1 MIYRIAWKQLW
12 SKPLTTILLL
22 LVMATSIGLSV
33 LVGTLG
39 VGFQQGL
46 TTATEPFTLLI
57 GANGSSQQMVMNTVF
72 LQDRPLSNIPYSEVE
87 SLRNQPKLVLSAVPI
102 AMGDSV
108 NGFKLIGT
116 EAEIFNIRPKP
127 KAPEWLRIDK
137 GDIFKKPFEAVIGVD
152 VAARLG
158 LKVGDTFYSTHG
170 LLAKGKSHEE
180 HPFTVVGILD
190 TTKGPYD
197 QAILT
202 DIQSIWALHSHQ
214 GSATAAQSATTAP
227 QSTSSAAQSTT
238 LQNTVATPQGAS
250 TTAQNNVPSPKG
262 AVTTI
267 LVEPMGYSQAYQLAS
282 TYTNRKDVQIVFP
295 AQTIVQLFNLM
306 GRGEQIW
313 QPIGYLIIALSLLV
327 MIVTIYLSTMSR
339 IRDYAILKTLGAS
352 SKQLYA
358 ILCCQSTTILLLGV
372 ILGSIGGFSVYATI
386 ANYVTTTS
394 AIHVPNSITLL
405 PYPLLGLI
413 IITGLLAS
421 LIPLYVL
428 QRRINS
434 LLSSMY

>member
-12 SKPLTTILLL
+12 SKPLTTFLLL

-39 VGFQQGL
+39 LGFQQGL
-46 TTATEPFTLLI
+46 TTATEPFTLLV

-72 LQDRPLSNIPYSEVE
+72 LQDRPLSNIPYAEVE
-87 SLRNQPKLVLSAVPI
+87 ALRNQPKLVLSAVPI
-102 AMGDSV
+102 AMDDSV
-108 NGFKLIGT
+108 QGFKLIGT

-137 GDIFKKPFEAVIGVD
+137 GDVFKKPFEAVIGSA
-152 VAARLG
+152 VAEKTG

-170 LLAKGKSHEE
+170 QLAKGKAHEE
-180 HPFTVVGILD
+180 HQFTVVGILD

-197 QAILT
+197 QAVLT
-202 DIQSIWALHSHQ
+202 DIQSIWDLHSTL
-214 GSATAAQSATTAP
+214 STA
-227 QSTSSAAQSTT
+227 
-238 LQNTVATPQGAS
+238 NTKA
-250 TTAQNNVPSPKG
+250 KG

-267 LVEPMGYSQAYQLAS
+267 LIEPMGYSQAYQLAS

-313 QPIGYLIIALSLLV
+313 QPIGYLIIALSVLV

-339 IRDYAILKTLGAS
+339 LRDYAILKTLGAS

-372 ILGSIGGFSVYATI
+372 VLGSIGGFSVYATI
-386 ANYVTTTS
+386 ANYVTSTS

-413 IITGLLAS
+413 IIIGLLAS

-428 QRRINS
+428 QRRING
-434 LLSSMY
+434 LLNNMY

>member
-12 SKPLTTILLL
+12 SKPLTTFLLL

-33 LVGTLG
+33 LVGALG
-39 VGFQQGL
+39 LGFQQGL
-46 TTATEPFTLLI
+46 TTATEPFTLLV

-72 LQDRPLSNIPYSEVE
+72 LQDRPLSNIPYAEVE
-87 SLRNQPKLVLSAVPI
+87 ALRNQPKLVLSAVPI

-108 NGFKLIGT
+108 QGFKLIGT

-137 GDIFKKPFEAVIGVD
+137 GNVFKKPFEAVIGSA
-152 VAARLG
+152 VAEKTG

-170 LLAKGKSHEE
+170 QLAKGKAHEE
-180 HPFTVVGILD
+180 HQFTVVGILD

-197 QAILT
+197 QAVLT
-202 DIQSIWALHSHQ
+202 DIQSIWDLHSAL
-214 GSATAAQSATTAP
+214 STA
-227 QSTSSAAQSTT
+227 
-238 LQNTVATPQGAS
+238 NTKA
-250 TTAQNNVPSPKG
+250 KG

-267 LVEPMGYSQAYQLAS
+267 LIEPMGYSQAYQLAS

-313 QPIGYLIIALSLLV
+313 QPIGYLIIALSVLV

-339 IRDYAILKTLGAS
+339 LRDYAILKTLGAS

-386 ANYVTTTS
+386 ANYVTSTS

-413 IITGLLAS
+413 IIIGLLAS

-428 QRRINS
+428 QRRING
-434 LLSSMY
+434 LLNNMY

>member
-12 SKPLTTILLL
+12 SKPLTTLLLL

-39 VGFQQGL
+39 LGFQQGL

-87 SLRNQPKLVLSAVPI
+87 KLRNQPKLVLTAVPI

-108 NGFKLIGT
+108 EGFRLIGT
-116 EAEIFNIRPKP
+116 EADIFTLRPKP

-137 GDIFKKPFEAVIGVD
+137 GEVFKKPFEAVIGVD
-152 VAARLG
+152 VAARTG

-170 LLAKGKSHEE
+170 HLAKGKSHEE

-197 QAILT
+197 QAVLT
-202 DIQSIWALHSHQ
+202 DIQSIWDLH
-214 GSATAAQSATTAP
+214 GMKTSAET
-227 QSTSSAAQSTT
+227 
-238 LQNTVATPQGAS
+238 
-250 TTAQNNVPSPKG
+250 NVKG
-262 AVTTI
+262 PVTTI

-282 TYTNRKDVQIVFP
+282 SYTNRKDVQIVFP

-313 QPIGYLIIALSLLV
+313 QPIGYLIIGLSLLV

-358 ILCCQSTTILLLGV
+358 ILCCQSTTILILGV
-372 ILGSIGGFSVYATI
+372 VLGSIAGFSVYATI
-386 ANYVTTTS
+386 ANYVTSTS
-394 AIHVPNSITLL
+394 AIHVPSSITLL

-413 IITGLLAS
+413 ILVGLLAS

-434 LLSSMY
+434 LLSSIY